1 MRPRPG
7 PEPRAARRA
16 RPREAP
22 PLIEFDAVTKRY
34 TAAWGRRTV
43 DALSGLTL
51 RVERGEVFGI
61 AGPNG
66 AGKSTMIAILLGY
79 LQATAGTVRI
89 EGRPPREYIERHG
102 IGYLSELVDIEPRWT
117 VSEALERF
125 AVLAG
130 VRDADVRLRVQEL
143 AERFGLEDKR
153 EARFRELSK
162 GNKQRLGLAQA
173 LLRQERV
180 LVLDEPTHGL
190 DPLWTNRFRSVVA
203 ELRRPDRAVLVAS
216 HNLEELERLCDRV
229 AILDH
234 GQLQRVVDVTRVMP
248 MTRSSLWRLT
258 VARGAE
264 HLSAIF
270 GEVVPLGRGDWAVRA
285 ESLPA
290 LNAGLARALAE
301 GVLLSGVAPAQ
312 SALEHEFHEAV
323 GDVLHEVAL

>member
-1 MRPRPG
+1 MI
-7 PEPRAARRA
+7 A
-16 RPREAP
+16 
-22 PLIEFDAVTKRY
+22 FDAVSKRY
-34 TAAWGRRTV
+34 ARWRSARIV
-43 DALSGLTL
+43 DALAGFTLTV
-51 RVERGEVFGI
+51 RRGEVLGI

-66 AGKSTMIAILLGY
+66 AGKSTLIGILLGY
-79 LQATAGTVRI
+79 LRPTSGTVTI
-89 EGRPPREYIERHG
+89 DGQAPRAYIERHG
-102 IGYLSELVDIEPRWT
+102 IGYLSELVDVEPRWT
-117 VSEALERF
+117 VGEALERF
-125 AVLAG
+125 ATLAG
-130 VRDADVRLRVQEL
+130 VRDAEVALRAQEV
-143 AERFGLEDKR
+143 AERFGLADQR
-153 EARFRELSK
+153 GARFRELSK

-190 DPLWTNRFRSVVA
+190 DPLWTNRFRAVVA

-229 AILDH
+229 AILDR

-248 MTRSSLWRLT
+248 MTRASLWRLT
-258 VARGAE
+258 VAAGAE
-264 HLSAIF
+264 QLADVF

-285 ESLPA
+285 AGLPE
-290 LNAGLARALAE
+290 LNAKLARALAC